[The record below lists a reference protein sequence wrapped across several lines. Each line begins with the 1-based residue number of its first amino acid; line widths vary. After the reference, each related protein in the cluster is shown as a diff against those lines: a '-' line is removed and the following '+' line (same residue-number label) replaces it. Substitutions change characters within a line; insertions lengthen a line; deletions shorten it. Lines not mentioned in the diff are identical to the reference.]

1 MRGVSRSR
9 SRSLSRSRRRSTS
22 YLDRGMSHEVS
33 SRFKREYSKY
43 QYKSYFASSSFKY
56 SHYSRSQS
64 KYSRR
69 RYRSSERS
77 PHSHKYRFTSNG
89 YRRYY
94 NRYPYSC
101 SSRGSSYR
109 SNYKHRP
116 SFYQCKDYY
125 QRRVSPYK
133 KQYYSY
139 HKSRHFISRFS
150 RGARADFKTS
160 SNIYEERRENVWIK
174 NIPPTKAETTCKF
187 MQPLAIKSQY

>member
-1 MRGVSRSR
+1 MRRVSRSR
-9 SRSLSRSRRRSTS
+9 SRSLSRDRRRSTS
-22 YLDRGMSHEVS
+22 YLDRGMPHEVS

-56 SHYSRSQS
+56 SHYSSCHS
-64 KYSRR
+64 NSSRR
-69 RYRSSERS
+69 RHRSSERS
-77 PHSHKYRFTSNG
+77 PQSYKFRFTSNG

-125 QRRVSPYK
+125 QRKVSPCK

-139 HKSRHFISRFS
+139 HKSQQFISRFS
-150 RGARADFKTS
+150 RGPSADFKTR

-174 NIPPTKAETTCKF
+174 NIPPTPAETTCKF
-187 MQPLAIKSQY
+187 TQPLIIKSQY